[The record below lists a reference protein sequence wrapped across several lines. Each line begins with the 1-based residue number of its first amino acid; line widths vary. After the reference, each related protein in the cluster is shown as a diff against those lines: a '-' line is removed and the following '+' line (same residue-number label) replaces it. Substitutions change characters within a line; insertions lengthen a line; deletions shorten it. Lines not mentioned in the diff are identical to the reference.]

1 MFLQKLFA
9 PIRARRRSTQQTT
22 FEEGAQISRR
32 LRELLDVT
40 KPAQVEMSFTRAH
53 SGSGPGY
60 AHREKTGISAR
71 PIISS
76 VPVPLLPGGQKVK
89 EGLPVSEEATATSN
103 TPPWL
108 PSGSGCRGRHLSRA

>member
-9 PIRARRRSTQQTT
+9 SIRARRRSTQQRTD
-22 FEEGAQISRR
+22 EEGAQISRR

-40 KPAQVEMSFTRAH
+40 KPAQVEMPFTRAH

-60 AHREKTGISAR
+60 AHREKTGTSAR

-76 VPVPLLPGGQKVK
+76 VPVVK
-89 EGLPVSEEATATSN
+89 RSKRVYPQQPQVSEEAIAASRTTL
-103 TPPWL
+103 WL
-108 PSGSGCRGRHLSRA
+108 ASGWGYRGR

>member
-9 PIRARRRSTQQTT
+9 SIRARRRSTQQRTD
-22 FEEGAQISRR
+22 EEGAQISRR

-40 KPAQVEMSFTRAH
+40 KPAQVEMPFTRAH

-60 AHREKTGISAR
+60 AHREKTGTSAR

-89 EGLPVSEEATATSN
+89 KGLPAATASE
-103 TPPWL
+103 
-108 PSGSGCRGRHLSRA
+108 